1 MMIMMIIMKLMIR
14 IYANENINYDKEM
27 MIKIVEML

>member
-14 IYANENINYDKEM
+14 IYGNENINYDKEM